1 MGIKGSSALQVT
13 ILRKWWQKNEKWNLD
28 LQIPDLDRV
37 EYFDKNSKT
46 DSPSLLQCTED
57 WALQAQQPTQED
69 WHNSFV
75 EWHTKHHNT
84 FCNPVC
90 STNHNKSVPKH
101 PSKCQSASDL
111 HRRAEVTACKKNMI
125 RAWLVKC
132 RREKTPLCTSK
143 QTFLKRHFHLQ
154 RNAKNSPKSRV
165 AIFWICHHAQT
176 HAILREVCP
185 FLTTHLFKL
194 VRFQI
199 NPVFVTP
206 SIA

>member
-1 MGIKGSSALQVT
+1 M
-13 ILRKWWQKNEKWNLD
+13 KNEILTCRYLTWIELSILTKTAK
-28 LQIPDLDRV
+28 QIHHRSCNVLRIGHC
-37 EYFDKNSKT
+37 KLSSQLRRT
-46 DSPSLLQCTED
+46 DIIALLSGIPNTITLF
-57 WALQAQQPTQED
+57 AVLFAQQTTI
-69 WHNSFV
+69 NL
-75 EWHTKHHNT
+75 
-84 FCNPVC
+84 
-90 STNHNKSVPKH
+90 VPKH

-143 QTFLKRHFHLQ
+143 QTFLKRHFYLQ

-165 AIFWICHHAQT
+165 AIFGICHHAQT